1 MLTEPSDLP
10 VLRSITDGI
19 PNPIAATRS
28 SASGSIAST
37 IASSS
42 ASWESVGVGT
52 SCCSCSVPSASIEPV
67 AIFVPPRSTPMTRWV
82 PTGRGYHTAPDGG
95 RREALPAL
103 QGRPHTRE
111 GADGAAAGAA
121 RAGAR
126 AGRAKQP
133 GKPRWGRRIGIA
145 VLVLGVL
152 LLVWI
157 VASYLAFR
165 SGVEDANARLPKTV
179 AANLAAQDG
188 LLTSKPSLIM
198 LLGTDGDKTAAR
210 QDFRRSD
217 SILLVRTDPKRHRM
231 AYLSIP
237 RDLRV
242 DIPGQ
247 GPNKINAAF
256 QLGGPALTMKTVRAL
271 TGLQPNHVV
280 LVDFDN
286 FKEVIDAL
294 GGVEIDVP
302 KPILSNRFDCP
313 YATEARCQQWPGWR
327 FEKGKQTMD
336 GKRALIYSRV
346 RENRLDPAENDLT
359 RGERQQAVV
368 EAMTNKLVSART
380 FAQAALRRRRPR
392 QAADHRPVG
401 RPAAAARLGPV
412 PLERGPLAALPP
424 RRRAAVDRRRVRAR
438 RRRGEQRHPRRCS
451 PAARRRS
458 RRRPGTT
465 FGAGCRVGR
474 GV

>member
-1 MLTEPSDLP
+1 MADAEKPYRLYKGGR
-10 VLRSITDGI
+10 VKGK
-19 PNPIAATRS
+19 
-28 SASGSIAST
+28 
-37 IASSS
+37 
-42 ASWESVGVGT
+42 
-52 SCCSCSVPSASIEPV
+52 
-67 AIFVPPRSTPMTRWV
+67 V
-82 PTGRGYHTAPDGG
+82 PTAP
-95 RREALPAL
+95 
-103 QGRPHTRE
+103 RPERTSR
-111 GADGAAAGAA
+111 AAE
-121 RAGAR
+121 
-126 AGRAKQP
+126 RAKPP
-133 GKPRWGRRIGIA
+133 GKPRWRRRIGIA
-145 VLVLGVL
+145 VLALAVF
-152 LLVWI
+152 LVVWV

-165 SGVEDANARLPKTV
+165 KGVDQANERLPKTV
-179 AANLAAQDG
+179 AAGLAKQDG

-217 SILLVRTDPKRHRM
+217 SILLVRTDPKRHRLS
-231 AYLSIP
+231 YLSIP

-294 GGVEIDVP
+294 GGVEVDVP

-327 FEKGKQTMD
+327 FEKGKQTMS

-346 RENRLDPAENDLT
+346 RENRLDSADTDLT

-368 EAMTNKLVSART
+368 EAMTNKLVSAGT
-380 FAQAALRRRRPR
+380 FLKLPF
-392 QAADHRPVG
+392 VG
-401 RPAAAARLGPV
+401 DDLVKPLTTDLSAGQLLQLGWARFRSNEGRSLHCRLGGEAQSIDGSEVIVGGEENTATIAMFTGRSAPQ
-412 PLERGPLAALPP
+412 PP
-424 RRRAAVDRRRVRAR
+424 RPEAIL
-438 RRRGEQRHPRRCS
+438 
-451 PAARRRS
+451 
-458 RRRPGTT
+458 
-465 FGAGCRVGR
+465 GAGCRVGR
-474 GV
+474 PVD